1 MGVEAAAR
9 SAADLLKA
17 NLANGNTFTAG
28 SQILAQSTTAY
39 SSLNIPVGG
48 AAPTTPALGDVFT
61 TTTDTHLQFRD
72 STNTTQQIAFLTDV
86 SNATLTAGTGI
97 SIVGNAIN
105 NLATTTVDNST
116 ILNSG
121 TTLNPIL
128 AVGNIGEGQVTG
140 LSTDLSG
147 LGAAISQEIS
157 DRTAGDAAV
166 AAAAANASNLTQ
178 RHRLGSAS
186 AGRCGVQRP
195 GQHLQCGQADS
206 GGFDQRRRVVER
218 AGGCSTDRRGFR

>member
-1 MGVEAAAR
+1 M
-9 SAADLLKA
+9 
-17 NLANGNTFTAG
+17 NIPAG
-28 SQILAQSTTAY
+28 SNAP
-39 SSLNIPVGG
+39 SSPIVGDLYLNS
-48 AAPTTPALGDVFT
+48 GDP
-61 TTTDTHLQFRD
+61 HLQFLAT
-72 STNTTQQIAFLTDV
+72 SGPQQIAFLTDV

-147 LGAAISQEIS
+147 LGVS
-157 DRTAGDAAV
+157 DHARD
-166 AAAAANASNLTQ
+166 L
-178 RHRLGSAS
+178 RPHRG
-186 AGRCGVQRP
+186 
-195 GQHLQCGQADS
+195 
-206 GGFDQRRRVVER
+206 
-218 AGGCSTDRRGFR
+218 